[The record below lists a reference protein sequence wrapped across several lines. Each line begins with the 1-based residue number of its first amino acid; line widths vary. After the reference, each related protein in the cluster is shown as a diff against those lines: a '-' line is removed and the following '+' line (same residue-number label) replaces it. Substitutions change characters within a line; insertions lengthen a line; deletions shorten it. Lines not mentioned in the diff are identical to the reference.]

1 MTNAAITYY
10 SYCIET
16 NKLDSNISFELRSG
30 ETKYKL
36 ILLKN
41 SVRHYYLNIPS
52 AQQPEFVLPYSVSN
66 ASINLLN
73 SSARGGGGGY
83 LTNEQID
90 LNKDLQQ
97 EGSIFYRLK
106 EVGKPQLL
114 IILFPH
120 FKGPGGYAAP
130 YSVLDG
136 SNFSL
141 TDVAYLSFQDCYLT
155 QGSYML
161 IDNQGQQLDNKIV
174 NIIKKYQQKLG
185 LTESNL
191 VFLGSSKGANIAI
204 RISHYFQK
212 NHLIACVPAM
222 NLSLFLEKSAYSFVG
237 NQLQLTYPAYKE
249 FDYADS
255 FKEQSKVKKCL
266 WLYSD
271 EDEICNYGN
280 ERDISLNKSRYSV
293 QYSQVFFSGIHE
305 IENYIHKNR

>member
-1 MTNAAITYY
+1 MINAPITYY

-16 NKLDSNISFELRSG
+16 NRLDSNISFELRSG

-36 ILLKN
+36 ILLKS

-52 AQQPEFVLPYSVSN
+52 AQQPEFVFPYSVSN

-73 SSARGGGGGY
+73 SSARRGGY

-155 QGSYML
+155 QGSYVL

-174 NIIKKYQQKLG
+174 NIIKKCQQKLD

-204 RISHYFQK
+204 RISHYFQN

-280 ERDISLNKSRYSV
+280 ERDISLKNPDT
-293 QYSQVFFSGIHE
+293 QYNIARFFSAGSMRLKTTFIKIGE
-305 IENYIHKNR
+305 